1 MTMNLITGKAGAPHI
16 TSSDQGAMQAGLVG
30 NGNYLLQGSDGKFP
44 AVTMQS
50 ANKALIPVLNL
61 VIEGRYARVTAAET
75 VTIESGVTGQHR
87 NDLICVKYTRDS
99 NNIET
104 IALAVL
110 KGTATSGTAADPTVP
125 SGSILNNSG
134 TVWIPIARIPIS
146 GITAGTPVMLV
157 KQLPPMSQLWD
168 SVTQTCQLQ
177 WQSTGSF
184 VCSPYGGGNIFTV
197 KNGLIFVDLASF
209 QSTVNVGNFQ
219 VWQYKSGIKPS
230 KTVGLGCIANVS
242 GHSYGKQANWN
253 TDGSVTLIG
262 GVSTGDI
269 IQCFQKV
276 IPVPDGVIFS

>member
-1 MTMNLITGKAGAPHI
+1 
-16 TSSDQGAMQAGLVG
+16 
-30 NGNYLLQGSDGKFP
+30 
-44 AVTMQS
+44 
-50 ANKALIPVLNL
+50 
-61 VIEGRYARVTAAET
+61 
-75 VTIESGVTGQHR
+75 
-87 NDLICVKYTRDS
+87 
-99 NNIET
+99 
-104 IALAVL
+104 
-110 KGTATSGTAADPTVP
+110 
-125 SGSILNNSG
+125 
-134 TVWIPIARIPIS
+134 
-146 GITAGTPVMLV
+146 
-157 KQLPPMSQLWD
+157 
-168 SVTQTCQLQ
+168 TCQLQ

-184 VCSPYGGGNIFTV
+184 VGSPYGGGNIFTV